1 MLEGLRHHLGHH
13 SGAQLGDRG
22 WSLFKA
28 QSPPLR
34 PQGRPC
40 NLHVL
45 TIVGIRLDG
54 AEAQVPT
61 EECHGWVLALGT
73 LAGHVAVR
81 GKLGAKRVEWLPTP
95 PSRWAR
101 MDSIC
106 TQPLPWAVPILSR
119 VEDTLFR
126 APILSLGVVLSTFN
140 TFPYYLISQRAPRSW
155 CLCASTLQEKAE
167 AQRGSGTAGPLTPL
181 QGLSTS
187 LCWSWAHVHLSASA
201 WDCGWES
208 GSCEVSGSEPA
219 PAHHVAGLGS
229 GSGPKTESLGFSVPP
244 ACSFRRVT
252 RDQSLLLTAGSRFG
266 RQLRPAAPE
275 SSQLAPPLPQDTPPA
290 PPPAPPR
297 PRPPRRVRARGHAPP
312 LGRSGGG
319 TPACLSLPA
328 EGIRGGGAGRG
339 RRAVSEGVG
348 SGARLVR
355 SPWHPWALREAERRP
370 LFTQR
375 PVLVSARPLI
385 RGSRVL
391 GG

>member
-61 EECHGWVLALGT
+61 EEGHGWVLALGT

-126 APILSLGVVLSTFN
+126 APILSLGIVLSTFN

-155 CLCASTLQEKAE
+155 CLCASTVQEKAE

-187 LCWSWAHVHLSASA
+187 V
-201 WDCGWES
+201 
-208 GSCEVSGSEPA
+208 
-219 PAHHVAGLGS
+219 
-229 GSGPKTESLGFSVPP
+229 
-244 ACSFRRVT
+244 
-252 RDQSLLLTAGSRFG
+252 SLLVLGPRSPLSVRLG
-266 RQLRPAAPE
+266 LWLGVRVLRGLE
-275 SSQLAPPLPQDTPPA
+275 LRTS
-290 PPPAPPR
+290 
-297 PRPPRRVRARGHAPP
+297 PRPPCGW
-312 LGRSGGG
+312 
-319 TPACLSLPA
+319 T
-328 EGIRGGGAGRG
+328 GIR
-339 RRAVSEGVG
+339 VG
-348 SGARLVR
+348 T
-355 SPWHPWALREAERRP
+355 ED
-370 LFTQR
+370 
-375 PVLVSARPLI
+375 
-385 RGSRVL
+385 
-391 GG
+391 